1 MRKFWETC
9 NNYQVSKYILEEKK
23 TVSLIYEHLAIFSS
37 TSLLVL
43 VHMKKKTME
52 FVKKGRYYQN
62 QKCMIF
68 VVIVFTQRQILPV
81 TENWIFLWLRNKFF
95 KTVYDFVP

>member
-43 VHMKKKTME
+43 VHMKKKKYGICE
-52 FVKKGRYYQN
+52 KRK
-62 QKCMIF
+62 
-68 VVIVFTQRQILPV
+68 ILS
-81 TENWIFLWLRNKFF
+81 KS
-95 KTVYDFVP
+95 KVYDFCGYSLYTKANSPCYRKLNFPLIKE